1 MQLLALHEEKWNQ
14 QPYIKTTVHVLL
26 NWKKDVLKM

>member
-14 QPYIKTTVHVLL
+14 QPYMKTTMHVLL
-26 NWKKDVLKM
+26 KWKN

>member
-14 QPYIKTTVHVLL
+14 QPYMKTTVHVLL
-26 NWKKDVLKM
+26 H